1 LINWAQNDYGIDMRS
16 IIQNDYKKKTSKSK
30 IEINDEIDFIFKVRT
45 KFIDK
50 RNNDAAKTI

>member
-1 LINWAQNDYGIDMRS
+1 MRS

-50 RNNDAAKTI
+50 RNNDAARTI